1 MAIQSNRFLL
11 LSSSALVLL
20 TLAGATL
27 AQTPPPPDEP
37 QTPQQAPQTPP
48 PASQPPAPSE
58 TPPQETPAAPA
69 PSGEAAPAVPPGAVQ
84 LPPVTVTAP
93 PQRPAP
99 PAAPRPVAPPPQP
112 AAAPATTP
120 QQTQAGEA
128 SRFNTEVNNFNNAR
142 SNIYAPLGTAPSNL
156 SHQDIESLPQGT
168 NAQLNEVLLQL
179 PGVTKDSAASGNFHV
194 RNEHAN
200 VQFRINGVM
209 LPDGLSGF
217 CQILDASL
225 IGNLAL
231 ITGAL
236 PAQYGLR
243 TAALVDISTRSGAF
257 DNTGA
262 VSVYGGSR
270 ETRRTAIE
278 YGGRTGSTEYFF
290 TGSYLQNILGIE
302 NPTPNLNAV
311 HDFTQQAR
319 GFGYISTIIDPT
331 TRLTLVTGTSTN
343 KFQIPDRPGL
353 LPSFTAFGMNF
364 FDSAQLNENQ
374 IERNHFAV
382 LALQKSLADFDAQL
396 SYFTRYASVHFFP
409 DPVGD
414 LMFNGTATD
423 VFRGSLVNGIQ
434 ADTAWRMTDTHT
446 IRSGLYVSGEKSLVQ
461 TNYQLL
467 PIDATT
473 GAQILPDIPFGVT
486 DSSSLLGW
494 LTGVYMSDEWKIT
507 DKLTFVSGLRFDQ
520 MNQYTNANQFSP
532 RASVIYKATPSTTFH
547 AGYARYFTPPVQVIA
562 APSNVALISSCPPS
576 IPNCTTVQAPAT
588 PGPYGP
594 VLPERSHVFD
604 IGVLQDV
611 FPGFKVGADAYFKY
625 ARDLL
630 DDGQFGAAYVLNG
643 FNYDRAQNIGIELK
657 GVYTNGNFKAY
668 ANWAWARQKA
678 TNIVSNQYLFSAAD
692 LDYIANHW
700 IYTDHAQVW
709 TGSAG
714 VSYLWWG
721 TRFTADMIYGS
732 GLRAG
737 DFNTDHVAPYAQV
750 NMGLSHEFLIPGW
763 RPVTARFD
771 VVNVFDTIYSIRN
784 GSGIGVFAPQFGPRR
799 GYYFGLSQKFGPGPE
814 TPATPPPVYPLPV
827 FAGIPVD
834 KGLMSAK
841 APVAPLWSWAG
852 FYLGANIGY
861 SPAKPNTDAVFSDPT
876 GATLFTDSASSRFRG
891 VNGGVQAGYNSQWG
905 SWLAGVEADVQGNSE
920 RAKVEFACPGAI
932 CNPAGIGTPVSVE
945 HYRKL
950 DRFAT
955 LRGRVGAM
963 LTPDAVVY
971 ATGGAAVAGISN
983 YGWINPDVDPPAT
996 QSSTATAPTFL
1007 AAR

>member
-1 MAIQSNRFLL
+1 
-11 LSSSALVLL
+11 
-20 TLAGATL
+20 
-27 AQTPPPPDEP
+27 
-37 QTPQQAPQTPP
+37 
-48 PASQPPAPSE
+48 
-58 TPPQETPAAPA
+58 
-69 PSGEAAPAVPPGAVQ
+69 
-84 LPPVTVTAP
+84 
-93 PQRPAP
+93 
-99 PAAPRPVAPPPQP
+99 
-112 AAAPATTP
+112 
-120 QQTQAGEA
+120 
-128 SRFNTEVNNFNNAR
+128 
-142 SNIYAPLGTAPSNL
+142 
-156 SHQDIESLPQGT
+156 
-168 NAQLNEVLLQL
+168 
-179 PGVTKDSAASGNFHV
+179 
-194 RNEHAN
+194 
-200 VQFRINGVM
+200 
-209 LPDGLSGF
+209 
-217 CQILDASL
+217 
-225 IGNLAL
+225 
-231 ITGAL
+231 
-236 PAQYGLR
+236 
-243 TAALVDISTRSGAF
+243 
-257 DNTGA
+257 
-262 VSVYGGSR
+262 
-270 ETRRTAIE
+270 
-278 YGGRTGSTEYFF
+278 
-290 TGSYLQNILGIE
+290 
-302 NPTPNLNAV
+302 
-311 HDFTQQAR
+311 
-319 GFGYISTIIDPT
+319 
-331 TRLTLVTGTSTN
+331 
-343 KFQIPDRPGL
+343 
-353 LPSFTAFGMNF
+353 MNF

-643 FNYDRAQNIGIELK
+643 FNYDRAQNIGELK

-983 YGWINPDVDPPAT
+983 YGWINPDVDPAGNPIVDSNSTNILGRTMKWGFAVGGGVEARLLGNLTGKIEYFHLDFGTVFIRRVQSDHRASRRGVAQLASHRRHRAGRRELQFRSVLGDTGSNAGLPNAGREQSAILHQGADRAGVDLERLLSRRQYRLQLGSQQNRGAVQRQYRRRAVRDQRLVQYQRGDLRHPDRLQLAGGELARRHRRRHPDLEPARQADLRVSRLHL
-996 QSSTATAPTFL
+996 QSGRPGRRELRSKPQDGVVCDIARAFGRHRHPRYSRLRHRRLGRSRLHARRHRRELRLHGSGRNSHAVRHAQAQDRLGRRRRRRGPSRRAVDRQGRVPAPRLRHVRFDCDQRFGGADGDRGL
-1007 AAR
+1007 QLPHHRQHRARGPEL